1 MYLKSVALQGFQSHI
16 DSLLEFV
23 RGVNIITGSSNSGK
37 TAILRDL
44 NWIFNDRP
52 LGNSFINNTSQQ
64 ASTTLIVVDDDGMYH
79 KIVKMKD
86 KKKVNTYFVWKN
98 IYGRDL
104 TGVKPDMEFN
114 AFKGEVPLEIRRL
127 LNMGEVNIQ
136 EQLSP
141 YFLVLDSP
149 GQVAQYIRSVAGLN
163 DIDKVIEEISSR
175 IRSTTKDVGT
185 LEEDLKAKEKELG
198 NYERLGLEDLES
210 YIQSCKQLDSMVEGL
225 KLQISLLKSFIR
237 EYDECEEMLRNFE
250 KIDLNL
256 LENYIQY
263 TKDALQD
270 SYDLD
275 LFLINL
281 ETTIKEIRA
290 NSRFDRVGDFEG
302 LLEKVPTLLTEQDVL
317 GDEVTEISNI
327 LEDVKLA
334 SRFDELPDFDNILSL
349 ATELIADDDRLIGEA
364 AALLDSIEGIEST
377 AQETKGL
384 DGRIH
389 DCTIVESELLGQLSN
404 CPYCG
409 EELSDKG
416 RKMLLGES
424 K

>member
-1 MYLKSVALQGFQSHI
+1 MYIKSVELKGFQSHL
-16 DSLLEFV
+16 DTLLEFV
-23 RGVNIITGSSNSGK
+23 KGVNIITGSSNSGK

-52 LGNSFINNTSQQ
+52 LGISFINNDSSQV
-64 ASTTLIVVDDDGMYH
+64 TTIMIVVDDDGMYH
-79 KIVKMKD
+79 KIMKVKD
-86 KKKVNTYFVWKN
+86 KKKLNTYYVWKN

-104 TGVKPDMEFN
+104 VGVKPDMEFT

-175 IRSTTKDVGT
+175 IRSTTKEVGT
-185 LEEDLKAKEKELG
+185 LEESLKAKEKELG

-210 YIQSCKQLDSMVEGL
+210 YIESCKQLESMAENL
-225 KLQISLLKSFIR
+225 TLQISLLKSFIR
-237 EYDECEEMLRNFE
+237 EYDECEEVLRKFE
-250 KIDLNL
+250 KVDLNL

-263 TKDALQD
+263 TRDALQD
-270 SYDLD
+270 ANDLEVT
-275 LFLINL
+275 ISGL
-281 ETTIKEIRA
+281 ETTIREIKS
-290 NSRFDRVGDFEG
+290 NSRFDKVGDFEN
-302 LLEKVPTLLTEQDVL
+302 LLTEADVVHQSWSGVAGEVITLSELIQDIKEVSKFD
-317 GDEVTEISNI
+317 GIECDEV
-327 LEDVKLA
+327 LETATVLLDTNVRLMDEA
-334 SRFDELPDFDNILSL
+334 SVLLETI
-349 ATELIADDDRLIGEA
+349 EG
-364 AALLDSIEGIEST
+364 LDSIKSEQKMISE
-377 AQETKGL
+377 
-384 DGRIH
+384 RIR
-389 DCTIVESELLGQLSN
+389 DCTVVETELLKQLSN

-409 EELSDKG
+409 ELLSDEG
-416 RKMLLGES
+416 RKMLLGEG